1 VISVN
6 KLAIDDVSR
15 LQDNRSSGFGVMLAL
30 VGSHLATAARH
41 GSIEKRAR
49 TMAATT
55 TAAHDLK
62 KVEFRSLLAESLDSL
77 EGLRAKTITN
87 DGLDLMR
94 ILLGVLYTD
103 RSHGRSDTSDDR
115 IHTRLGAT
123 HIRISGVIREART
136 VGDITRAEDGVEV
149 LESEDIVDL
158 LLAKTLGELGD
169 ARTDKDSLAARIT
182 LLADVAD
189 VVHRRASVAD
199 GRLDLGDVLV
209 NHVDPSRAAGGSHER
224 QSTSLLLL
232 ESLHTLIELSSLGEG
247 GDISTDSD
255 LDADIETS
263 LHASLLEGSDGDGVR
278 EVTSDGRGEHGNHL
292 ALGIH
297 DATDDISDLSA
308 RLDSAE
314 GAVADALTA
323 ADALLPVEDL
333 AVIGKSLDGTNRAV
347 SNTRSGLVDNGTEGA
362 SLGAV
367 AAADT
372 LLRVNASLA
381 GGVIDGLLGAGISA
395 RTGSAVLAHVSHDV
409 LILGATVADVVHE
422 GKDRE
427 SKVAGLALHG
437 LLGELRKR
445 LTIVFLALE
454 AESSDDAAA
463 HLATLNSILLR
474 DKLLRK
480 IVDLLNDV
488 LVEDHAADTLHDII
502 LNLDNTAGDG
512 GGGEVHFTLGGLRD
526 TGMGRSG
533 SNIV

>member
-6 KLAIDDVSR
+6 KLAIDDESR

-209 NHVDPSRAAGGSHER
+209 NHVDPSRAAGGGHEGK
-224 QSTSLLLL
+224 SALLLLL
-232 ESLHTLIELSSLGEG
+232 EVLHTLVEFSGLSEG
-247 GDISTDSD
+247 GHISTDSD
-255 LDADIETS
+255 LDADIEAG
-263 LHASLLEGSDGDGVR
+263 LHASLLERSNGDGVR
-278 EVTSDGRGEHGNHL
+278 EVTSNSGSKHGNHL
-292 ALGIH
+292 TVGVH

-308 RLDSAE
+308 GLNSTE
-314 GAVADALTA
+314 GAVADALTT
-323 ADALLPVEDL
+323 ADALVPVENL

-347 SNTRSGLVDNGTEGA
+347 SDARGLLADDGTEGA

-372 LLRVNASLA
+372 LGRVDTSLA
-381 GGVIDGLLGAGISA
+381 GGVIDGLLGAGVGAGTS
-395 RTGSAVLAHVSHDV
+395 SAVLAHVGHDV

-422 GKDRE
+422 SKDRE
-427 SKVAGLALHG
+427 SKVSRLALHS
-437 LLGELRKR
+437 LLGKLVKR
-445 LTIVFLALE
+445 LTIVFLNLE
-454 AESSDDAAA
+454 TKGSNDAAA
-463 HLATLNSILLR
+463 HLVALSNILLR
-474 DKLLRK
+474 NKLLRK
-480 IVDLLNDV
+480 IINLLHDC
-488 LVEDHAADTLHDII
+488 LLKDHAADALHDVI
-502 LNLDNTAGDG
+502 LKLDHTVGDG
-512 GGGEVHFTLGGLRD
+512 RSREEHFTSWGSTGG
-526 TGMGRSG
+526 SHC
-533 SNIV
+533 